1 MENWA
6 ANLGHCCSKAQLQ
19 NILICG
25 LHTTTKFQSHM
36 GYKMALS
43 NHGFS
48 VQDRDPQNYGTGFY
62 HKLTLYIKHITQ
74 VASVPPNKSPFYLN
88 RAS

>member
-1 MENWA
+1 
-6 ANLGHCCSKAQLQ
+6 
-19 NILICG
+19 
-25 LHTTTKFQSHM
+25 M